1 MTDVSYHIQNLRSA
15 PRMNV
20 LRPLEF
26 FLAGLILFLVSQ
38 GLLGPLL
45 ADSPDP
51 EGAAILRVMWLP
63 VYALTIGW
71 MVITPAR
78 TLEVMW
84 RTPLILVLSILCFAS
99 FMWSVDAGLT
109 QRRGFALVMTTLF
122 GLLLASRFNW
132 REMITLFA
140 VVFVILG
147 VMSTIMSLAFPGI
160 AVHHD
165 IHVGAWKGIWWEKN
179 TLGAMMAFGTT
190 AALAASVCQPRH
202 KLIWWGLAAFQAG
215 LVLMSTSKTALLALM
230 LALAGIAAIHLIR
243 RGFGFSSLILI
254 GGGLVV
260 FIVVLVFSIAPVA
273 ILEAL
278 GRDATLT
285 GRTDIWLVLADQ
297 VQARPWTGYGY
308 GAFWDGVYGPAY
320 WVRQRT
326 QWPVPTAHNGWLE
339 IALSIGLP
347 GVVLM
352 ALSLFI
358 SIGRAAGRLFRGPE
372 VFWALIF
379 LILVAL
385 ISISESNLLQRN
397 AITWVLFVATAAR
410 LALPRR
416 YDDVRAR

>member
-1 MTDVSYHIQNLRSA
+1 
-15 PRMNV
+15 MNV

-26 FLAGLILFLVSQ
+26 FLAGVILFLVSQ

-51 EGAAILRVMWLP
+51 DGADILRVMWLP

-78 TLEVMW
+78 TLEVLW
-84 RTPLILVLSILCFAS
+84 RTPIILTLSVLCLAS

-132 REMITLFA
+132 RELITLFA
-140 VVFVILG
+140 VVFVVLG
-147 VMSTIMSLAFPGI
+147 VMSAFMSLAFPGI

-202 KLIWWGLAAFQAG
+202 KMIWWGLAAFQAG
-215 LVLMSTSKTALLALM
+215 MVLMSTSKTALLALM

-254 GGGLVV
+254 GGGLVI
-260 FIVVLVFSIAPVA
+260 FIVVLMFSIAPVA

-285 GRTDIWLVLADQ
+285 GRTDIWLVLAEQ
-297 VQARPWTGYGY
+297 IEARPWTGYGY

-320 WVRQRT
+320 WVRERT

-339 IALSIGLP
+339 IALGIGLP
-347 GVVLM
+347 GIILM
-352 ALSLFI
+352 AVSLLI
-358 SIGRAAGRLFRGPE
+358 SIGRAAGRMFHGPE

-379 LILVAL
+379 LVLVAL

-397 AITWVLFVATAAR
+397 AITWVMFVATAAR

-416 YDDVRAR
+416 YDDVSAR

>member
-1 MTDVSYHIQNLRSA
+1 MTDVSIHIRNLRSA

-45 ADSPDP
+45 ADTPDP
-51 EGAAILRVMWLP
+51 EGADILRVMWLP

-78 TLEVMW
+78 TLEVLW
-84 RTPLILVLSILCFAS
+84 RTPLILTLSILCFVS

-132 REMITLFA
+132 RELITLFA
-140 VVFVILG
+140 VVFVVLG
-147 VMSTIMSLAFPGI
+147 VMSAVMSLAFPGI

-202 KLIWWGLAAFQAG
+202 KMIWWGLAAFQAG

-260 FIVVLVFSIAPVA
+260 FIVVLMFSIAPVA

-297 VQARPWTGYGY
+297 IQARPWTGYGY

-339 IALSIGLP
+339 IALGIGLP
-347 GVVLM
+347 GIILM
-352 ALSLFI
+352 AMSLLI
-358 SIGRAAGRLFRGPE
+358 SIVRAAGRLFRGPE

-416 YDDVRAR
+416 YDDVSVR